1 MTQLELILLQIN
13 YYLFKYTPVTVSLI
27 INIFTYVCTYIHTYI
42 NFTQTNLNGFLTTYA
57 IIITYYTLN

>member
-27 INIFTYVCTYIHTYI
+27 IYIYICTYIHTILTSLKQIYMV
-42 NFTQTNLNGFLTTYA
+42 FLQHHH
-57 IIITYYTLN
+57 TLS